1 MTYDDMLKECPI
13 AGFDEEDLALYI
25 PVCQRLEEQMPNA
38 TDVTLMTVFRQ
49 EESLQK
55 HFQEKVT
62 KMIAEPLEDLQKMES
77 LRSQYLQSTSR
88 LEKDQLKREMKALE
102 RKQQSMMAGIDGVFL
117 NLPPLTPERLKER
130 LEAIEALPRTLRAVY
145 MSRTGSTNT
154 SMAIYLDYYDAQL
167 QLLEQV
173 PQVEGIDVM
182 EVRRTVETLP
192 YALQEYIAEKGGVA
206 DEWNIDLL
214 VEKLMEKDEDEQQPA
229 NQWARVQNG
238 GFSVTV
244 ERGDTTD
251 IDYLDR
257 SRYVSELYP
266 ALARMP
272 SPSQTEVEGILQR
285 VAPLFMVRSKP
296 EKVVG
301 GYYLRGENMISDD
314 ENGLKLSEKLEEVFR
329 DTSMQCFYIQ
339 DPSPVSDE
347 NFEMG
352 YQYESVIFVT
362 SGNFSDLYRSAGTVE
377 KVALATLSVFMVWVF
392 AVAGCEMQ
400 PILSERID
408 QTLTEVNAN
417 TADLS
422 WLLNILSPTIMSM
435 FTIYVSHELGHKLIG
450 WKDNLGILSSITPI
464 KSPPPTLRSM
474 FDFAIAGPLFGL
486 LASFAFFI
494 TGLTMTSSSVDLS
507 LFPAVP
513 VYMLKASAVCGGF
526 TEFYLGNGILEV
538 GPTLPLHPYAISG
551 AVGIL
556 ANALALLPLGHTDGG
571 RIALSMF
578 GRRGAFVIKSFAALL
593 ICLSGLVGL
602 DNSHIQL
609 TYLLF
614 AIIWQRELE
623 TPARNE
629 VAEIDIVRGAC
640 GIAMALLVSLILLPA
655 Q

>member
-1 MTYDDMLKECPI
+1 MCTTTTVLLAYLLLLVAEPSGALVHSRSRFKGPTFSTRSNLSRFTTAQAAVANDRETYAEELKRKAAEIRLEAESMDIKLTLEKIASLERKIAANKQQHEIEEMQRQLEALRRRLNGESSVKTIATEKTVKKSEIDSTDTARPSTSTPSLNDYITRSSAMTYEDMLKECPI

-49 EESLQK
+49 EQSLQK

-88 LEKDQLKREMKALE
+88 LEKDQLKREMNALE
-102 RKQQSMMAGIDGVFL
+102 RKQQSMMAGSDGVFL

-130 LEAIEALPRTLRAVY
+130 LDAIEALPRTLRAVY
-145 MSRTGSTNT
+145 MSRTGSLNT
-154 SMAIYLDYYDAQL
+154 TMAIYLDYYDAQL

-173 PQVEGIDVM
+173 PQVEGIDPM

-206 DEWNIDLL
+206 DGWNIDLL

-285 VAPLFMVRSKP
+285 LAPLFMVRSKP
-296 EKVVG
+296 ERVVG

-314 ENGLKLSEKLEEVFR
+314 DNGLKLSEKLQEVFR
-329 DTSMQCFYIQ
+329 DTNMQCFYIQ

-362 SGNFSDLYRSAGTVE
+362 SGNSSDLYRSAGTVE

-408 QTLTEVNAN
+408 QTLSEVNVN

-422 WLLNILSPTIMSM
+422 WLLNILNPTIMSM
-435 FTIYVSHELGHKLIG
+435 FTIYLSHELGHKLIG
-450 WKDNLGILSSITPI
+450 WKDNVSTAIRLIVVGNYRQKLLS
-464 KSPPPTLRSM
+464 
-474 FDFAIAGPLFGL
+474 
-486 LASFAFFI
+486 
-494 TGLTMTSSSVDLS
+494 
-507 LFPAVP
+507 
-513 VYMLKASAVCGGF
+513 
-526 TEFYLGNGILEV
+526 
-538 GPTLPLHPYAISG
+538 
-551 AVGIL
+551 
-556 ANALALLPLGHTDGG
+556 
-571 RIALSMF
+571 
-578 GRRGAFVIKSFAALL
+578 
-593 ICLSGLVGL
+593 
-602 DNSHIQL
+602 
-609 TYLLF
+609 
-614 AIIWQRELE
+614 
-623 TPARNE
+623 
-629 VAEIDIVRGAC
+629 
-640 GIAMALLVSLILLPA
+640 
-655 Q
+655 